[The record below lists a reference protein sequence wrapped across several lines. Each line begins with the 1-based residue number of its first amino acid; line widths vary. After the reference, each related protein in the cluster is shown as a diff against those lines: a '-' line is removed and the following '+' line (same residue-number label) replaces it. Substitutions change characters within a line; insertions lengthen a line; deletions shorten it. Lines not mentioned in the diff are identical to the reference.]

1 MLEIKMK
8 QERRNIRHRRVRARI
23 HGTANRPRLSVF
35 RSNRRVWTQLIDD
48 ERGATLVSAHEGEVI
63 LSGKQKKGEGK
74 IARAEKV
81 GMLVAE
87 RASSRNIKAAVF
99 DRGGYRYHGR
109 VKAVADGARKGG
121 LRM

>member
-1 MLEIKMK
+1 
-8 QERRNIRHRRVRARI
+8 
-23 HGTANRPRLSVF
+23 
-35 RSNRRVWTQLIDD
+35 VWTQLIDD